1 MIKAC
6 RACAKACGDRHRQR
20 RVHAEDAARASKTRP
35 PRYWTAAALALHLR
49 ANKVDDRTV
58 ARFSRTTGAALVAA
72 CDGDGAEADAVG
84 ALMDARG
91 VPPGF
96 RERRAVR
103 AALDQVLA
111 LHRAHC
117 KKLADRK
124 GLPVNEWT
132 AEQLLQQVRE
142 EFGGGLL
149 DARTATKVTTAF
161 ERAGVTGADL
171 ATAAE
176 PEAVLRD
183 LGLNSIKS
191 EALHQ
196 VADAC
201 RAWLDQ
207 AARYGIALHQARMRR
222 LRRTE
227 SRLDQEHSKAVGA
240 ARAKL
245 RKLTAAAA
253 TPLKELYDH
262 LDYAFALGVAPDDA
276 DAAAARRRAEELRAA
291 ASGRVDAPM
300 PDGALRRFVQFAKR
314 PELAADYHFANR
326 AQQELPETAALEREC
341 PHLAARVDA
350 AIAAELAV
358 GADTFREV
366 SAQAT
371 AFFAGVYESIFAT
384 VAESERDA
392 KARYDAAVRS
402 FPGAATPIRQRAT
415 RVVPLLVDA
424 AAAAPAFDAAV
435 GALVSAAT
443 AAGRRVE
450 RKRPPLKSAS
460 RIVEK
465 CALQPAAPRDT
476 SRVCDVVRDMIICD
490 TLEDIVDVV
499 GRLEASTAFRIVRVK
514 DRINHPPPSKWRDVM
529 VNLVLRAVR
538 TEHVCELQLCHR
550 KMLTGREGLDGH
562 ALYNRQRCAD
572 ELLEKLGGRTY
583 PADGTNADD
592 DQAHVA
598 AFLFDAGAPLSG
610 VSAPTAD
617 DEALARQLAAEDQ
630 YQLAVSSRP
639 SAQLAA
645 SFEEEGS
652 SAGPLVPPTS
662 AAEEEAMVERALALA
677 AAAAAEEEAMV
688 ERALAESWRDAA

>member
-1 MIKAC
+1 VFHPTEGILVAPFYIACLAYKAC
-6 RACAKACGDRHRQR
+6 VDRRR
-20 RVHAEDAARASKTRP
+20 RSRVHAEEAAKASKTQP
-35 PRYWTAAALALHLR
+35 PRHWTAAALALHLR
-49 ANKVDDRTV
+49 SHQVDDRIV
-58 ARFSRTTGAALVAA
+58 ARFSKTTGADLVAVW
-72 CDGDGAEADAVG
+72 DGDDVEADAVG
-84 ALMDARG
+84 AFMDARG

-96 RERRAVR
+96 KERRAVR

-111 LHRAHC
+111 LHRAYC
-117 KKLADRK
+117 KKLSDRK
-124 GLPVNEWT
+124 GLPVDQWT
-132 AEQLLQQVRE
+132 AEQLLQQLRE
-142 EFGGGLL
+142 ELGFL
-149 DARTATKVTTAF
+149 DARTATRIATAF

-171 ATAAE
+171 AAAAE

-183 LGLNSIKS
+183 LGLNAIGG
-191 EALHQ
+191 EELHQ

-201 RAWLDQ
+201 RAWLGMEP
-207 AARYGIALHQARMRR
+207 RYGTALHQARVTD
-222 LRRTE
+222 LRRKE
-227 SRLDQEHSKAVGA
+227 ARWDKEHSKAVDTA
-240 ARAKL
+240 LAKL
-245 RKLTAAAA
+245 RELTEAAT

-262 LDYAFALGVAPDDA
+262 LDYAHVLGVKPDDA
-276 DAAAARRRAEELRAA
+276 TAAAARRRAEELRAA

-350 AIAAELAV
+350 AIAAEVAAV

-384 VAESERDA
+384 IAESERDA
-392 KARYDAAVRS
+392 KARYDATVRS
-402 FPGAATPIRQRAT
+402 LPGAATPIRQRAT

-424 AAAAPAFDAAV
+424 AEAAPAFDAAV
-435 GALVSAAT
+435 DVLVSAAT

-465 CALQPAAPRDT
+465 CALKPEAPHDT
-476 SRVCDVVRDMIICD
+476 SRVCDVVRDMLVCD
-490 TLEDIVDVV
+490 TLEDIVDVL

-514 DRINHPPPSKWRDVM
+514 DRINAPPPSQWRDVM
-529 VNLVLRAVR
+529 VNLVLQADK

-572 ELLEKLGGRTY
+572 ELLEKLGG
-583 PADGTNADD
+583 
-592 DQAHVA
+592 
-598 AFLFDAGAPLSG
+598 
-610 VSAPTAD
+610 TA
-617 DEALARQLAAEDQ
+617 
-630 YQLAVSSRP
+630 
-639 SAQLAA
+639 
-645 SFEEEGS
+645 
-652 SAGPLVPPTS
+652 
-662 AAEEEAMVERALALA
+662 
-677 AAAAAEEEAMV
+677 
-688 ERALAESWRDAA
+688 